1 MFYNVHYDALFSNN
15 CHAFDKLVVLQTA
28 YEQLLLSFRNTGVY
42 ICMSLLFIVILTL
55 VVQNGFDKTVSLCSG
70 SMFTDRKTK
79 FRKFIFYLVITNK
92 SQTTSCT
99 FFLCSNGLNIYLLG
113 IKKNIIL

>member
-1 MFYNVHYDALFSNN
+1 MSRNYEYLKLYYISKLFYNVHYDALFSNN
-15 CHAFDKLVVLQTA
+15 CHAFDELVVLQTA

-42 ICMSLLFIVILTL
+42 ICISLLFIVILTL
-55 VVQNGFDKTVSLCSG
+55 VVQNGFDETVSFCSG
-70 SMFTDRKTK
+70 SMFTDRKTE

-99 FFLCSNGLNIYLLG
+99 FFSLQ
-113 IKKNIIL
+113 

>member
-1 MFYNVHYDALFSNN
+1 M
-15 CHAFDKLVVLQTA
+15 
-28 YEQLLLSFRNTGVY
+28 
-42 ICMSLLFIVILTL
+42 ILTL

-92 SQTTSCT
+92 SQTTSGT
-99 FFLCSNGLNIYLLG
+99 FFSLQQWVKYIFTWD
-113 IKKNIIL
+113 